1 MRLPG
6 AVDLPD
12 RHRDMIARHA
22 AGRSFADV
30 GCMWNVDGA
39 YAFHALD
46 AGATEV
52 VGVDVMPPSAAFET
66 ANGQRGN
73 RVRFVQGDINAP
85 EVTAAIGVVDV
96 VFCSGVL
103 YHVPSPLLTLDRL
116 RAICRTTLI
125 LVSAVVREQRA
136 PQAAV
141 FLPHLSEQGR
151 AAVAYR
157 SRYRKLGLDTTFI
170 PEDGYANWYWAFTP
184 SCVEA
189 MVRTAGFRIS
199 ERYLYPHA
207 LCLVCHPSPRP

>member
-1 MRLPG
+1 MRLRG
-6 AVDLPD
+6 GDLPD
-12 RHRDMIARHA
+12 RYRDMIARHA

-46 AGATEV
+46 AGATQV
-52 VGVDVMPPSAAFET
+52 VGVDLMPPTPAFE
-66 ANGQRGN
+66 AENLERGN
-73 RVRFVQGDINAP
+73 RVRFVQGDINEP
-85 EVTAAIGVVDV
+85 DVTAAIGIVDV

-116 RAICRTTLI
+116 RAICGTTLI
-125 LVSAVVREQRA
+125 LVSAVIRERRA
-136 PQAAV
+136 RQSAV
-141 FLPHLSEQGR
+141 FLPHLGDRGR

-157 SRYRKLGLDTTFI
+157 SRHRRLGLDTTFV

-207 LCLVCHPSPRP
+207 LCLVCHPLPPP